1 MEKHTILLPD
11 GRQFSSGAEGVS
23 IGSVKLTQNVNSGTE
38 LTPGSVCAALLEL
51 ELIDTGGVCP
61 LQAGQEFTL
70 LREGKQVGIFT
81 VEDPVRIGAT
91 RFSLTAYDRVAKLD
105 KNLDKWLSGL
115 NNWPY
120 PAEEFVRMVCTQC
133 GVEGDIQDL
142 PNGVF
147 PIKKFSATQVTGR
160 LLVGW
165 AAQIMGLFCRATPQ
179 GRLEFAWYTPAEM
192 AIGPQNGLSC
202 TGFFAGTLKYS
213 DYVVAPVDKVELSGS
228 VSCPDENGE
237 NVLTISGNPYLT
249 GTDADLPVAE
259 RLYAL
264 LSGFSYT
271 PGSVTVPA
279 GLFTPGQVVEVTDA
293 SGKVFSMPIMT
304 AVRKGERETLS
315 CTGSP
320 SRESVTAINSSQT
333 VESLNGKLQALQGE
347 VSALKNENKEEGST
361 AILPTVQVLEAD
373 MTFQKIST
381 QVLQQRLLEMEDT
394 AQPGDE
400 NVRSIHIKPPGTE
413 IETRIDGSALQV
425 LGSGQVVLKADMR
438 GLSAPKVQAQVLT
451 LGSHARFADYMG
463 GTGCFY
469 V

>member
-11 GRQFSSGAEGVS
+11 GQAFSSGAEGIS
-23 IGSVKLTQNVNSGTE
+23 IGSVQLTQNVNSGTE

-51 ELIDTGGVCP
+51 ELMDTGGVCP

-70 LREGKQVGIFT
+70 LRDGKQVGIFT

-105 KNLDKWLSGL
+105 KNLDKWLAGL

-120 PAEEFVRMVCTQC
+120 PAEEFVRLVCAQC
-133 GVEGDIQDL
+133 GVEWDTQDL

-147 PIKKFSATQVTGR
+147 PIQKFSATQVTGR

-165 AAQIMGLFCRATPQ
+165 AAQIMGLFCRATPE

-192 AIGPQNGLSC
+192 TIGPQNGLSC

-213 DYVVAPVDKVELSGS
+213 DYVVTPVDKIELSGS
-228 VSCPDENGE
+228 VSCPDEGGE
-237 NVLTISGNPYLT
+237 NVLTVSGNPYLT

-259 RLYAL
+259 RLYASL
-264 LSGFSYT
+264 AGFSYT

-279 GLFTPGQVVEVTDA
+279 GLFTPGQVVQVTDA

-320 SRESVTAINSSQT
+320 SRESVAAINSSQT
-333 VESLNGKLQALQGE
+333 VESLNSKLQALQGE
-347 VSALKNENKEEGST
+347 VSTLKNENKEDGS
-361 AILPTVQVLEAD
+361 AALIPTVQAMEAD
-373 MTFQKIST
+373 LAFQKVST
-381 QVLQQRLLEMEDT
+381 QVLQERIDEMEDVAQREGENALSFQMT
-394 AQPGDE
+394 A
-400 NVRSIHIKPPGTE
+400 PGTE
-413 IETRIDGSALQV
+413 IATRIDGSGLCV
-425 LGSGQVVLKADMR
+425 SGGGQGILKADMR
-438 GLSAPKVQAQVLT
+438 GVSAPKMEVQVLT
-451 LGSHARFADYMG
+451 LGTHAQFADYMG